1 MTAIF
6 REAATAAFLCPLR
19 SANFVA
25 HSFNRDGF
33 LVQLINVD
41 AAEYNSRRISQSPH
55 LDILPD
61 QSISPD

>member
-6 REAATAAFLCPLR
+6 REAAT
-19 SANFVA
+19 ANFVA

-33 LVQLINVD
+33 RVQLINVD
-41 AAEYNSRRISQSPH
+41 GAEYNSRRILQSPH

-61 QSISPD
+61 QSTSPD

>member
-6 REAATAAFLCPLR
+6 REAATAALLCLLR

-25 HSFNRDGF
+25 HSFKRDGF
-33 LVQLINVD
+33 RVQLINVD
-41 AAEYNSRRISQSPH
+41 AAEYNSRRISPSPH